1 MLTHRGGFTG
11 DVTGLLMLTNSL
23 IMGLGFA
30 IGKIALSMMA
40 AYALVYFRF
49 RFATLLFWMIFAT
62 LLLPLEVRIMP
73 SYQVMSTLGLLNTY
87 TGLIVPLLASA
98 TGTFFFRQF
107 FKSVPDELL
116 EAARIDGAGPIK
128 FFIDVLVPLSKT
140 MMAAIFIIMFIYG
153 WNQYLWPLLM
163 TTDESFYTLMRGI
176 KSILQVWVGSQIP
189 DYNEAFALAVL
200 AMVPPVAVGVI
211 FQDFVRYHL
220 NASENIA
227 VGRIEALDD
236 HQRIVEAARRSLA
249 ERVIERLPDGYQ
261 QRIGRWFRQGTN
273 LSGGEWQK
281 IALARAYMRDAE
293 LLILDEPTAALDARA
308 EHQIFSRF
316 VELTQGKC
324 AVLISHRFSTVR
336 MADRILVLHEG
347 SLLEDGSHDELLKKG
362 GHYAE
367 LFSLQASGYR

>member
-1 MLTHRGGFTG
+1 MQKIKPLDHLILILGVLFLCVPVLMTLMSSTHGAVEIHSGGLYITPGSDGAATYAKVLTHRGGFTG

-116 EAARIDGAGPIK
+116 EAARIDGAGPNK

-200 AMVPPVAVGVI
+200 AMVPPVAVVVI
-211 FQDFVRYHL
+211 FQRMF
-220 NASENIA
+220 IK
-227 VGRIEALDD
+227 G
-236 HQRIVEAARRSLA
+236 
-249 ERVIERLPDGYQ
+249 
-261 QRIGRWFRQGTN
+261 
-273 LSGGEWQK
+273 
-281 IALARAYMRDAE
+281 
-293 LLILDEPTAALDARA
+293 
-308 EHQIFSRF
+308 
-316 VELTQGKC
+316 LTESDK
-324 AVLISHRFSTVR
+324 
-336 MADRILVLHEG
+336 
-347 SLLEDGSHDELLKKG
+347 
-362 GHYAE
+362 
-367 LFSLQASGYR
+367 

>member
-1 MLTHRGGFTG
+1 MQKIKPFDHLILIFGVLFLCAPVVMALMSSTHAAIDIHSNGLSLLPGGNGIETYTKVLTHKGGFTG
-11 DVTGLLMLTNSL
+11 DVTGLLMLRNSL

-30 IGKIALSMMA
+30 VGKIALSMMA

-49 RFATLLFWMIFAT
+49 RFATLLFWAIFAT

-73 SYQVMSTLGLLNTY
+73 SYQVMSELHLLNTY

-107 FKSVPDELL
+107 FRSVPDELL
-116 EAARIDGAGPIK
+116 EAARIDGAGPVK

-200 AMVPPVAVGVI
+200 AMIPPVAVVVI
-211 FQDFVRYHL
+211 FQRMF
-220 NASENIA
+220 IK
-227 VGRIEALDD
+227 G
-236 HQRIVEAARRSLA
+236 
-249 ERVIERLPDGYQ
+249 
-261 QRIGRWFRQGTN
+261 
-273 LSGGEWQK
+273 
-281 IALARAYMRDAE
+281 
-293 LLILDEPTAALDARA
+293 
-308 EHQIFSRF
+308 
-316 VELTQGKC
+316 LTESDK
-324 AVLISHRFSTVR
+324 
-336 MADRILVLHEG
+336 
-347 SLLEDGSHDELLKKG
+347 
-362 GHYAE
+362 
-367 LFSLQASGYR
+367 